1 MRGLPDR
8 GWLRRT
14 VLIAVIT
21 ALVVGVVLATR
32 GTEGGHRAAN
42 RAQLRKACDG
52 TLPYGDL
59 ARLVPDGRRGE
70 LRQYGTM
77 LAPDRDSRSLLDC
90 SLSFGDGLGVTV
102 HAEALVSDVPEEM
115 KTRELLDPSGGEGT
129 FVAPGTTG
137 QYGRHGA
144 WLVADCRGGLAG
156 RARPTTDLYVRAEVT
171 TEGGAEGGGR
181 ADRSGRE
188 RATALAG
195 FRTAVHVAN
204 AITASQHCGGAP
216 LPMPTDVVDTYEAH
230 AKKGRWR
237 SERIDEP
244 SRDLRKCRWIS
255 GPSLRGVK
263 SGRWTSL
270 GDLQE
275 SGGLSACVGDW
286 DEEAEENDGESAKE
300 WEITGVEAAS
310 WSGILGRSAYDAYE
324 REGNVPGWGA
334 DENADENADQKADQ
348 EADGKK
354 DGPSEGE
361 SGPGGDKGEDR
372 ISSYASRPQLALW
385 ARSVCG
391 GRATYHRVSVL
402 PEVRFDDGDTAVLGA
417 KDRARFSTVVRA
429 VLDRYLRSDDAWPR
443 SAGCRD
449 TKVLGE
455 VEQWH

>member
-1 MRGLPDR
+1 M
-8 GWLRRT
+8 
-14 VLIAVIT
+14 

-32 GTEGGHRAAN
+32 GREGGHRAAN

-59 ARLVPDGRRGE
+59 AHLVPDGSRGE

-77 LAPDRDSRSLLDC
+77 LAPGQDSRSLLDC
-90 SLSFGDGLGVTV
+90 ALSWGDGHEVTV
-102 HAEALVSDVPEEM
+102 HAEALVSDVPEEV

-144 WLVADCRGGLAG
+144 WLVADCRSGLAG
-156 RARPTTDLYVRAEVT
+156 RTRSTTDLYVRARVT
-171 TEGGAEGGGR
+171 TEGDADDG
-181 ADRSGRE
+181 ADRSGQE

-230 AKKGRWR
+230 TAKGGWR

-244 SRDLRKCRWIS
+244 GRDLRKCGWI
-255 GPSLRGVK
+255 GHPAPRGVK

-275 SGGLSACVGDW
+275 SGALSACVGDW
-286 DEEAEENDGESAKE
+286 DEDAEENDGESAEE
-300 WEITGVEAAS
+300 WDITGVEAAS

-324 REGNVPGWGA
+324 REGHVPGWGA
-334 DENADENADQKADQ
+334 DEE
-348 EADGKK
+348 EG
-354 DGPSEGE
+354 GPAREKPAPGGE
-361 SGPGGDKGEDR
+361 SGARGDKAEDR
-372 ISSYASRPQLALW
+372 ISSYAAHPQLALW

-402 PEVRFDDGDTAVLGA
+402 PEVRFDDADTAVLGA
-417 KDRARFSTVVRA
+417 EDRARFSRAVRA
-429 VLDRYLRSDDAWPR
+429 VLDRYLRSEDAWPR

-449 TKVLGE
+449 TTVLGE